1 MKTIFEVVKGW
12 LYLLLFVTGG
22 NFVRKARLKSCGK
35 RVKISPT
42 AFFKFP
48 GQIEI
53 GDDTFI
59 NHLCSIW
66 ASPHGRISIGRD
78 VLLGPGTTI
87 VSSNHGIAA
96 SELIRVQ
103 PGEDADVRIGND
115 VWIGAHAVVTPGVS
129 IGDGCVVGAGAVVTA
144 DLPPNS
150 ICAGVPARV
159 IGHRSIT
166 RNAAEA
172 QSESQTEA

>member
-1 MKTIFEVVKGW
+1 LKTILEIVKGW
-12 LYLLLFVTGG
+12 LYLALFVTGG
-22 NFVRKARLKSCGK
+22 NFARRARLKSCGK

-48 GQIEI
+48 EQIEI
-53 GDDTFI
+53 GNDTFI

-66 ASPHGRISIGRD
+66 ASPKGKIVIGND

-96 SELIRVQ
+96 GQLVRLQ

-115 VWIGAHAVVTPGVS
+115 VWIGAHVVITPGVT
-129 IGDGCVVGAGAVVTA
+129 IGDGCVVGAGAVVTC
-144 DLPPNS
+144 DLPANG
-150 ICAGVPARV
+150 ICVGVPAKT
-159 IGHRSIT
+159 IGYRGSI
-166 RNAAEA
+166 REA
-172 QSESQTEA
+172 IPTLEGTP